1 MLIPIC
7 TWTPTPQTKE
17 ADEALVRL
25 AEERNTIV
33 GEKDAA
39 VRQVVELQNQVC
51 GLWRGRQPGWWAE
64 LQLTIWM
71 RVIESR

>member
-1 MLIPIC
+1 M
-7 TWTPTPQTKE
+7 
-17 ADEALVRL
+17 RL

>member
-1 MLIPIC
+1 
-7 TWTPTPQTKE
+7 
-17 ADEALVRL
+17 VRL

-51 GLWRGRQPGWWAE
+51 GLWRGSQPGGVAG
-64 LQLTIWM
+64 LQLASWM
-71 RVIESR
+71 PVC